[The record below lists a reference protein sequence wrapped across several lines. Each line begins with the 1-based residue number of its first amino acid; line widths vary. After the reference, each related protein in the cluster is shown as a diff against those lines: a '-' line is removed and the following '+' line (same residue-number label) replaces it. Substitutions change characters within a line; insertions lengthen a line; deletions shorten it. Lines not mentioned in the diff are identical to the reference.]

1 MNPLIPTPTEG
12 WTVVFAVDDEEDEVV
27 EEEEDDELVVPS
39 PGHWPSPCPDVSTP
53 SPCRC
58 ACVSATPCTQRIA
71 ARMNDGTL
79 RQAKTRPGGTPELV
93 LALVLLLTRGQRGL
107 GGRDKD
113 AGEKGM
119 EGGTVE
125 P

>member
-1 MNPLIPTPTEG
+1 
-12 WTVVFAVDDEEDEVV
+12 
-27 EEEEDDELVVPS
+27 
-39 PGHWPSPCPDVSTP
+39 
-53 SPCRC
+53 
-58 ACVSATPCTQRIA
+58 
-71 ARMNDGTL
+71 MNDGTL
-79 RQAKTRPGGTPELV
+79 RQAKTRPGGTPELE
-93 LALVLLLTRGQRGL
+93 LALVLVLMSGQRGL